1 MATSDHMEGRVVAK
15 EEDDVRGRDFHGAA
29 AHGVAAR
36 AAAALLIGLAAA
48 LTAPSPTALAA
59 AAGSP
64 GAAATTPGAAACRAL
79 SQLSA
84 GQVVISATRLVAAG
98 PLPPTPGLPP
108 GPPAPPV
115 QLPEHCLVQGALA
128 PRTGAGGKHYQ
139 IGFQIRLPTQW
150 NGRFL
155 YQGGGGTD
163 GIVQPAIGNIGV
175 ASRPALARGFAV
187 VSTDSGHQ
195 GFDASFGFD
204 QQARLDF
211 GYAAIGKVTAET
223 RRIIDRFYGRQPR
236 YSYFVGCSNGGRE
249 AMMAAQRFPDDFDGI
264 VAGDPGFDLS
274 AAAVEEIWDLDQ
286 FAKVAPHDAQGRPI
300 LSAAFTDAEL
310 KLLSAAV
317 LRQCDRLDG
326 LADGMINDVGD
337 CHFDPAVLEC
347 KAGATGGCLSAAKVA
362 VLRAVFGGAHD
373 SAGRSLYPGWPYDAG
388 IGQPGWRIW
397 KLGNSPSAA
406 SNAINSTLGLN
417 AVQDYF
423 LTPPRPDLSAAAFDF
438 DRDAQHVAQTA
449 AINDATSTF
458 MTSFTAHHGRMLIY
472 QGMSDP
478 VFSATDIIRWYRQLS
493 RETTSVQDWAR
504 LFLVPGMNHCGGG
517 PATDDF
523 DPLAAIQSWT
533 ERGTAPDRLL
543 ARGRS
548 MPGVTRPLCPYPQYA
563 RYTGGDPKSAVS
575 FTCK

>member
-1 MATSDHMEGRVVAK
+1 V
-15 EEDDVRGRDFHGAA
+15 
-29 AHGVAAR
+29 AR

-48 LTAPSPTALAA
+48 LAGAMPAALGA
-59 AAGSP
+59 SP
-64 GAAATTPGAAACRAL
+64 GASATASAPAPDAAACRAL
-79 SQLSA
+79 ARLSA
-84 GQVVISATRLVAAG
+84 GQAIIARTELVAAG
-98 PLPPTPGLPP
+98 PLPPTPGPP

-115 QLPEHCLVQGALA
+115 ALPEHCLVQGALA

-139 IGFQIRLPTQW
+139 IGFQVRLPTHW

-163 GIVQPAIGNIGV
+163 GSVQPAIGTIP
-175 ASRPALARGFAV
+175 AMSTPALARGFAV

-195 GFDASFGFD
+195 GLDTSFGFD

-211 GYAAIGKVTAET
+211 GYAAIGKVSAEA
-223 RRIIDRFYGRQPR
+223 RRIIAQFYGRQPR
-236 YSYFVGCSNGGRE
+236 YSYFMGCSNGGRE
-249 AMMAAQRFPDDFDGI
+249 AMMAAQRFPYDFDGI

-300 LSAAFTDAEL
+300 LSGAFTEAQLE
-310 KLLSAAV
+310 LLSAAV

-347 KAGATGGCLSAAKVA
+347 KAGAAGGCLSAAKVA
-362 VLRAVFGGAHD
+362 ALRAVFGGAHD

-388 IGQPGWRIW
+388 LATIGWRIW
-397 KLGNSPSAA
+397 QLGFSPSAA
-406 SNAINSTLGLN
+406 SNAINATLGLH

-423 LTPPRPDLSAAAFDF
+423 LTPPRPDLTAAAFDF
-438 DRDAQHVAQTA
+438 DRDPQRVAQTA

-478 VFSATDIIRWYRQLS
+478 VFSAADIIRWYRQLS
-493 RETTSVQDWAR
+493 HDAASAHAESAQDWAR

-517 PATDDF
+517 PATDEF
-523 DPLAAIQSWT
+523 DPLQAIEAWT
-533 ERGTAPDRLL
+533 ERGVAPDRLI
-543 ARGRS
+543 AHGRS
-548 MPGVTRPLCPYPQYA
+548 MPGLTRPLCPYPKYA
-563 RYTGGDPKSAVS
+563 HYTGADPKSAAS